1 MLQLKPLQKWI
12 QIAFINLLIVS
23 LLGVIMRY
31 KIAFY
36 LPFIEQKN
44 FLHAHSHFA
53 FTGWVTQILMIL
65 LWAFLYK
72 YLPAASL
79 KKYKWLVI
87 INLVAAYGMLL
98 TFPWEGYGVVSIIFS
113 TLSIFSGYIFA
124 IVFWL
129 DLNKIKTKVISAWW
143 FKAALIF
150 NVLSSCGAYFLSYMM
165 VNHIQNANEFLAAT
179 YYFLHFQY
187 NGWFFFACMGL
198 LTGQLTFIS
207 YKLQKIIFWLFASAC
222 IPAYFLSA
230 LWLPMPEWVYVL
242 VVAAAIAE
250 VVGWWLLLKTIVAA
264 KAEFF
269 QNISVQTE
277 WLFILSATALSIKV
291 LLQLASVVPA
301 LSKFAF
307 GFRPV
312 VIGYLHL
319 MFLGVIT
326 LFIIGYCKKNDF
338 ISTGKRGNTGIIIF
352 VAGIILNELL
362 LLIQGLSY
370 MNYIAVPYVNEWLL
384 VAAVVMFAGIL
395 LMIMGLK
402 KINALPNGSG
412 ETKML
417 RW

>member
-1 MLQLKPLQKWI
+1 MLQLKTLQKWI
-12 QIAFINLLIVS
+12 HIAFINLLIVS
-23 LLGVIMRY
+23 LLGVTMRY

-53 FTGWVTQILMIL
+53 FSGWVTQILMIL
-65 LWAFLYK
+65 LWAFLYR
-72 YLPAASL
+72 YLPADSL
-79 KKYKWLVI
+79 KKYKWLVM

-129 DLNKIKTKVISAWW
+129 DLNKIKTQVISAWW

-150 NVLSSCGAYFLSYMM
+150 NVLSSCGAYFLTYMM
-165 VNHIQNANEFLAAT
+165 ANHIQNANWFLAAT

-207 YKLQKIIFWLFASAC
+207 YKLQKLIFWLFASAC

-230 LWLPMPEWVYVL
+230 LWLPVPEWVYVL

-250 VVGWWLLLKTIVAA
+250 VVGWWLLLKTILVA
-264 KAEFF
+264 KAEFLK
-269 QNISVQTE
+269 NISVQTK

-291 LLQLASVVPA
+291 LLQLASVIPA

-338 ISTGKRGNTGIIIF
+338 ISTGKKGNRGIIIF
-352 VAGIILNELL
+352 VGGIILNELL
-362 LLIQGLSY
+362 LMIQGLSY
-370 MNYIAVPYVNEWLL
+370 MNYVSVPYVNVWLL
-384 VAAVVMFAGIL
+384 IAAVVMFAGIL

-402 KINALPNGSG
+402 KINTMPDGAGG
-412 ETKML
+412 TKM
-417 RW
+417 

>member
-1 MLQLKPLQKWI
+1 MPPLRHLHKWI
-12 QIAFINLLIVS
+12 HIAFINLLLVS
-23 LLGVIMRY
+23 ILGVTMRY

-36 LPFIEQKN
+36 LPFVEQKN

-53 FTGWVTQILMIL
+53 FSGWVTQILMVL

-79 KKYKWLVI
+79 KKYKWLI
-87 INLVAAYGMLL
+87 IFNLVAAYGMLL

-113 TLSIFSGYIFA
+113 TLSIFSGYLFA
-124 IVFWL
+124 VIFWL

-150 NVLSSCGAYFLSYMM
+150 NALSSGGAYFLSYMM
-165 VNHIQNANEFLAAT
+165 ANHIQNANEFLAAT

-207 YKLQKIIFWLFASAC
+207 YKLQKVIFWLFAGAC

-230 LWLPMPEWVYVL
+230 LWLPMATWVYIL

-250 VVGWWLLLKTIVAA
+250 VAGCWILLRTIIAS
-264 KAEFF
+264 KAEFLK
-269 QNISVQTE
+269 NISVQTK
-277 WLFILSATALSIKV
+277 WLFILSASALSIKV
-291 LLQLASVVPA
+291 LLQLASVIPA

-338 ISTGKRGNTGIIIF
+338 ISTSKKENTGIIIF
-352 VAGIILNELL
+352 VAGILLNELL

-370 MNYIAVPYVNEWLL
+370 MNYIAMRYINEWLL
-384 VAAVVMFAGIL
+384 AAAVIMFGGIL
-395 LMIMGLK
+395 LMVIDMRKNSIPGFAENSPGK
-402 KINALPNGSG
+402 
-412 ETKML
+412 
-417 RW
+417 

>member
-12 QIAFINLLIVS
+12 YIAFLNLLIVAV
-23 LLGVIMRY
+23 LGVTMRY

-53 FTGWVTQILMIL
+53 FSGWITQILMVL

-79 KKYKWLVI
+79 KKYKWLIVF
-87 INLVAAYGMLL
+87 NLVAAYGMLL
-98 TFPWEGYGVVSIIFS
+98 TFPWEGYGLFSIIFS
-113 TLSIFSGYIFA
+113 TFSIFTSYLFTI
-124 IVFWL
+124 IFWL
-129 DLNKIKTKVISAWW
+129 DLNKIKTKIISILW

-150 NVLSSCGAYFLSYMM
+150 NILSSFGAYFLSYMM
-165 VNHIQNANEFLAAT
+165 ANHIQNANEFLAAT

-198 LTGQLTFIS
+198 LTGQLTFVS
-207 YKLQKIIFWLFASAC
+207 YKFQKIIFWLFTSAC

-230 LWLPMPEWVYVL
+230 LWLPMPSWVYAL

-250 VVGWWLLLKTIVAA
+250 VAGWWILLRIILGAKTEFLK
-264 KAEFF
+264 
-269 QNISVQTE
+269 NISVQTK

-291 LLQLASVVPA
+291 LLQLASVIPT

-319 MFLGVIT
+319 VFLGVIT

-338 ISTGKRGNTGIIIF
+338 INTSKRGNNGIIIF

-370 MNYIAVPYVNEWLL
+370 MNYIAMRYINEWLL
-384 VAAVVMFAGIL
+384 AAAVIMFTGIL
-395 LMIMGLK
+395 LLITDMRK
-402 KINALPNGSG
+402 NNPV
-412 ETKML
+412 T
-417 RW
+417 